1 MWNRLFSVTI
11 SLFLIL
17 ATACATT
24 IDNRPS
30 PVSKAPGEI
39 IKKYKEI
46 PKPGL
51 PKLEEETSPVYLEG
65 PEAGKLYSLHFENAP
80 LIDVLSTLVKNT
92 GLNLSIEPGLDVSQ
106 PIYVQIDNV
115 TLREALDAVV
125 VKGADYSYKLSGNF
139 IEVKRFAEK
148 IYHLDYLGG
157 IRKASTK
164 VGGDILGGGQEEVGI
179 SGEFRIDSKHNDEQV
194 DVWRRISG
202 SLNNLK
208 STSGKV
214 IVNSLA
220 GTVYMIDTP
229 LHIESMVKFLDQLK
243 ESMNRQVLIEA
254 KILEVRLSDQYQ
266 YGIDWSSMANI
277 SHNGQLTFTQTL
289 SQGLSRGGTAVLSG
303 LDTGD
308 FNLDVFIDFLQTQGD
323 VSVLSSPHISVLNGQ
338 SAILTVG
345 HQYPYGD
352 ISGVDIQDETG
363 NLVYDVD
370 IKRAIV
376 GVQLGVTPHIANNG
390 EIILHVIPTITDLQD
405 VVTVEIPSVGTSVQR
420 IQNPVFDLR
429 ELGTV
434 VRVHE
439 GDTVILAGLIRK
451 TLRNMKEKLPILG
464 DIPGLGYL
472 FQNFDKEW
480 RNTELVI
487 LLTPIIKRPYASY
500 STRN

>member
-1 MWNRLFSVTI
+1 MWNRLI
-11 SLFLIL
+11 SIVSCLAFFLI
-17 ATACATT
+17 ASCATSV
-24 IDNRPS
+24 DKRPN
-30 PVSKAPGEI
+30 PVSKSPEQI
-39 IKKYKEI
+39 LESYKKV

-51 PKLEEETSPVYLEG
+51 PTLEEESSPIYLES
-65 PEAGKLYSLHFENAP
+65 PESGKLFSLHFENAP
-80 LIDVLSTLVKNT
+80 LIDVLYAIVKNT
-92 GLNLSIEPGLDVSQ
+92 GLNLSIEPGLNVDQ
-106 PIYVQIDNV
+106 PIYIQTDNL

-125 VKGADYSYKLSGNF
+125 VKGADYSYKLDGNF
-139 IEVKRFAEK
+139 IEIKRFAEK
-148 IYHLDYLGG
+148 IYHLDYLSG
-157 IRKASTK
+157 IRTASTK
-164 VGGDILGGGQEEVGI
+164 VGGDILGGGQEDVGI
-179 SGEFRIDSKHNDEQV
+179 SGEFRVNSKRDDETANVWKRIGDSLE
-194 DVWRRISG
+194 S
-202 SLNNLK
+202 LK
-208 STSGKV
+208 SSGGKI

-229 LHIESMVKFLDQLK
+229 SHIESMVRFLDQIK
-243 ESMNRQVLIEA
+243 KSMNRQVLIEA

-266 YGIDWSSMANI
+266 YGVNWTAIADLAG
-277 SHNGQLTFTQTL
+277 HGQLRLTQTL
-289 SQGLSRGGTAVLSG
+289 SQGLTRGGTAVLTN

-308 FNLDVFIDFLQTQGD
+308 FNLNMLIDYLQTQGE

-363 NLVYDVD
+363 NLIYDVD

-376 GVQLGVTPHIANNG
+376 GVQLGVTPHIAESG

-405 VVTVEIPSVGTSVQR
+405 IVDVEIPSVGSRVQR
-420 IQNPVFDLR
+420 IENPVFDLR

-451 TLRNMKEKLPILG
+451 TLKNIRQKLPLLG
-464 DIPGLGYL
+464 DIPGIGHL
-472 FQNFDKEW
+472 FQNFDKQW

-487 LLTPIIKRPYASY
+487 LLTPTIKRPYTSY
-500 STRN
+500 SSGQ

>member
-1 MWNRLFSVTI
+1 MCNRIITVLFCLVLLLTSSCSTNV
-11 SLFLIL
+11 
-17 ATACATT
+17 
-24 IDNRPS
+24 DNQPRPITRS
-30 PVSKAPGEI
+30 PEQI
-39 IKKYKEI
+39 IESYKKI

-51 PKLEEETSPVYLEG
+51 PKLEEESSPVFLES
-65 PEAGKLYSLHFENAP
+65 PEAGKLFSLHFENAP
-80 LIDVLSTLVKNT
+80 LIDVLYAIVKNT
-92 GLNLSIEPGLDVSQ
+92 GLNLSIEPGLNIEQ
-106 PIYVQIDNV
+106 PIYIQIDNV

-125 VKGADYSYKLSGNF
+125 IKGADYSYELNGNF
-139 IEVKRFAEK
+139 IEIKRFAEK
-148 IYHLDYLGG
+148 IYHLDYLSG
-157 IRKASTK
+157 IRKAYTK
-164 VGGDILGGGQEEVGI
+164 VGGDILGGGQEEMGI
-179 SGEFRIDSKHNDEQV
+179 SGEFRVDSKHDDESA
-194 DVWRRISG
+194 DVWRRIQD
-202 SLNNLK
+202 SLDSLR
-208 STSGKV
+208 SPDGKI

-229 LHIESMVKFLDQLK
+229 SHIESMVKFLNQLK

-254 KILEVRLSDQYQ
+254 KILEVRLGDRYQ
-266 YGIDWSSMANI
+266 YGIDWSAI
-277 SHNGQLTFTQTL
+277 ADLAGHGQLGFTQTL
-289 SQGLSRGGTAVLSG
+289 SQGLTRGGTAVLSN

-308 FNLDVFIDFLQTQGD
+308 FNLNVFIDYLRTQGD

-338 SAILTVG
+338 SAVLTVG

-376 GVQLGVTPHIANNG
+376 GVQLGVTPHIAENG

-405 VVTVEIPSVGTSVQR
+405 VVEVEIPSVGARVQR
-420 IQNPVFDLR
+420 IENPVFDLR

-451 TLRNMKEKLPILG
+451 TLRNIQQKLPVLG
-464 DIPGLGYL
+464 DIPWLGYL

-487 LLTPIIKRPYASY
+487 LLTPTIRRSYA
-500 STRN
+500 N

>member
-1 MWNRLFSVTI
+1 MDNRLIRILSCLA
-11 SLFLIL
+11 LFLV
-17 ATACATT
+17 ASCATSV
-24 IDNRPS
+24 DKRPN
-30 PVSKAPGEI
+30 PVSKTPEQI
-39 IKKYKEI
+39 LESYKRI

-51 PKLEEETSPVYLEG
+51 PKLEEESTPAYLES
-65 PEAGKLYSLHFENAP
+65 PEAGKLFSLHFENAP
-80 LIDVLSTLVKNT
+80 LIDVLYAIVKNT
-92 GLNLSIEPGLDVSQ
+92 GLNLSVEPGLNVDQ
-106 PIYVQIDNV
+106 PIYVQVDNV
-115 TLREALDAVV
+115 TLKEALDAVV
-125 VKGADYSYKLSGNF
+125 IRGADYSYRLKGNF
-139 IEVKRFAEK
+139 IEIKRYAER
-148 IYHLDYLGG
+148 IYHLDYLSGT
-157 IRKASTK
+157 RTASTK
-164 VGGDILGGGQEEVGI
+164 VGGDILGGGQEEMGI
-179 SGEFRIDSKHNDEQV
+179 TGEFRVDSKHEREAAN
-194 DVWRRISG
+194 VWQRIKD
-202 SLNNLK
+202 SLESLK
-208 STSGKV
+208 SAGGNI

-229 LHIESMVKFLDQLK
+229 SHLESMVKFLDQIK
-243 ESMNRQVLIEA
+243 KSMNRQVLIEA

-266 YGIDWSSMANI
+266 YGVNWTAIANLAG
-277 SHNGQLTFTQTL
+277 HGELQLTQTL
-289 SQGLSRGGTAVLSG
+289 SQGLARGGTAVLSN

-308 FNLDVFIDFLQTQGD
+308 FNLNVLIDYLQTQGD

-363 NLVYDVD
+363 NLIYDVD

-376 GVQLGVTPHIANNG
+376 GVQLGVTPHIAENG

-405 VVTVEIPSVGTSVQR
+405 VIDVEIPSIGSRVQR
-420 IQNPVFDLR
+420 IENPVFDLR

-451 TLRNMKEKLPILG
+451 TLRNIKQKLPLLG
-464 DIPGLGYL
+464 DIPGLGHL

-487 LLTPIIKRPYASY
+487 LLTPTIRRPYASY
-500 STRN
+500 SP